1 MKKLQ
6 FSGGQ
11 LMHIYTMGFTQKICR
26 IKVKYWRKKHKT
38 KQMCLETRLNLPS
51 SNNTNMI

>member
-1 MKKLQ
+1 
-6 FSGGQ
+6 
-11 LMHIYTMGFTQKICR
+11 MHIYTMGFTQKICR